1 MASADRRRRSVT
13 GCASGAASDGEAQA
27 ASMEI
32 AASGAIADLISMAS
46 CLNFPGPTQ
55 AATLARASRTE

>member
-1 MASADRRRRSVT
+1 
-13 GCASGAASDGEAQA
+13 
-27 ASMEI
+27 MEI